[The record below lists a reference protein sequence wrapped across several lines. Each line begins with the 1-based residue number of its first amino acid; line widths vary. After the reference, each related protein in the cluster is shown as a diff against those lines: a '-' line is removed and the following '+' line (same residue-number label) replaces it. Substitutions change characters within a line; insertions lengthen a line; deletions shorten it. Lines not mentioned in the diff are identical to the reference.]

1 MTTTKEHLLEIAD
14 AHDCVGT
21 HLHEIHLLSAKGVP
35 ISAERLTACR
45 RDISRALCAA
55 TALEQL
61 AKGNPE
67 PQHGH

>member
-1 MTTTKEHLLEIAD
+1 MNTAQEHLLEIAD
-14 AHDCVGT
+14 AHGCVGS
-21 HLHEIHLLSAKGVP
+21 HLHEISLLSAKGVP

-55 TALEQL
+55 IALEQL

-67 PQHGH
+67 PKHG